1 MVINDDLLS
10 IVVMR
15 DIVNTTNCNLMDLLE
30 EYQYL
35 DMHSYTYTEYEMH
48 LDFVNALIFGIEKT
62 AKVGIE
68 KTAKV
73 RQE

>member
-1 MVINDDLLS
+1 MVINDNLLS
-10 IVVMR
+10 IEVVR
-15 DIVNTTNCNLMDLLE
+15 DIVNTSNCNLMDLLE

-35 DMHSYTYTEYEMH
+35 DMHSYAYTEYEMH
-48 LDFVNALIFGIEKT
+48 LDFVNAIIL
-62 AKVGIE
+62 GIE

>member
-1 MVINDDLLS
+1 MVINDNLLS
-10 IVVMR
+10 IEVMR
-15 DIVNTTNCNLMDLLE
+15 DIVNTSNCNLMDLLE

-48 LDFVNALIFGIEKT
+48 LDFVNALIFGIER
-62 AKVGIE
+62 
-68 KTAKV
+68 TAKV

>member
-1 MVINDDLLS
+1 MVINDNLLH
-10 IVVMR
+10 VEVMR
-15 DIVNTTNCNLMDLLE
+15 DIVNTANCNLMDLLD

-62 AKVGIE
+62 AKV
-68 KTAKV
+68 

>member
-1 MVINDDLLS
+1 MVINDSLLS
-10 IVVMR
+10 IEVMR
-15 DIVNTTNCNLMDLLE
+15 DIVNTANCNLMDFLE

-62 AKVGIE
+62 AKV
-68 KTAKV
+68 

>member
-1 MVINDDLLS
+1 MVINGDLLH
-10 IVVMR
+10 IEVMR
-15 DIVNTTNCNLMDLLE
+15 DIVNTANCNLMDFLE

-35 DMHSYTYTEYEMH
+35 DMHSYTYTEYELH

-62 AKVGIE
+62 AKV
-68 KTAKV
+68 

>member
-1 MVINDDLLS
+1 MVINDELS
-10 IVVMR
+10 IEVMR
-15 DIVNTTNCNLMDLLE
+15 DIVNASNCNLMDFLE

-48 LDFVNALIFGIEKT
+48 LDFVNAIIF
-62 AKVGIE
+62 GIE

>member
-1 MVINDDLLS
+1 MVINGDLLH
-10 IVVMR
+10 VEVMR
-15 DIVNTTNCNLMDLLE
+15 DIVNTSNCNLMDLLE

-62 AKVGIE
+62 AKV
-68 KTAKV
+68 

>member
-1 MVINDDLLS
+1 MVINENLLS
-10 IVVMR
+10 IEVMR
-15 DIVNTTNCNLMDLLE
+15 DIVNTANCNLMDLLE

-35 DMHSYTYTEYEMH
+35 DMHSYTYTEYELH

-62 AKVGIE
+62 AKV
-68 KTAKV
+68 

>member
-1 MVINDDLLS
+1 MVINDELS
-10 IVVMR
+10 IEVMR
-15 DIVNTTNCNLMDLLE
+15 DIVNASKCNLMDFLE

-62 AKVGIE
+62 AKV
-68 KTAKV
+68 

>member
-1 MVINDDLLS
+1 MVINDNLLS
-10 IVVMR
+10 IEVMR
-15 DIVNTTNCNLMDLLE
+15 DIVNASKCNLMDFLE

-62 AKVGIE
+62 AKV
-68 KTAKV
+68 
-73 RQE
+73 R

>member
-1 MVINDDLLS
+1 MVINGDLLS
-10 IVVMR
+10 IEVVR
-15 DIVNTTNCNLMDLLE
+15 DIVNTANCNLMDLLE

-62 AKVGIE
+62 AKV
-68 KTAKV
+68 

>member
-1 MVINDDLLS
+1 MVIDGDLLH
-10 IVVMR
+10 VEVMR
-15 DIVNTTNCNLMDLLE
+15 DIVNTANCNLMDLLE

-48 LDFVNALIFGIEKT
+48 LDFVNALIFGIER
-62 AKVGIE
+62 
-68 KTAKV
+68 TAKV

>member
-1 MVINDDLLS
+1 MVINDNLLS
-10 IVVMR
+10 IEVMR
-15 DIVNTTNCNLMDLLE
+15 DIVNASKCNLMDFLE

-62 AKVGIE
+62 AKV
-68 KTAKV
+68 

>member
-1 MVINDDLLS
+1 MVINDNSLH
-10 IVVMR
+10 VEVMR
-15 DIVNTTNCNLMDLLE
+15 DIVNTSKCNLMDFLE

-62 AKVGIE
+62 AKV
-68 KTAKV
+68 

>member
-1 MVINDDLLS
+1 MVINDELS
-10 IVVMR
+10 IEVMR
-15 DIVNTTNCNLMDLLE
+15 DIVNTSKCNLMDLLE

-48 LDFVNALIFGIEKT
+48 LDFVNVLIFGIEKT
-62 AKVGIE
+62 AKV
-68 KTAKV
+68 

>member
-1 MVINDDLLS
+1 MIINDNLLH
-10 IVVMR
+10 VEVMG
-15 DIVNTTNCNLMDLLE
+15 DIVNASKCNLMDLLE

-62 AKVGIE
+62 AKV
-68 KTAKV
+68 

>member
-1 MVINDDLLS
+1 MVINGDLLT
-10 IVVMR
+10 IEVMR
-15 DIVNTTNCNLMDLLE
+15 DIVNISKCNLMDFLE

-62 AKVGIE
+62 AKV
-68 KTAKV
+68 

>member
-10 IVVMR
+10 IEVVR
-15 DIVNTTNCNLMDLLE
+15 DIVSTANCNLMNLLE

-35 DMHSYTYTEYEMH
+35 DMHSYTYTEYELH
-48 LDFVNALIFGIEKT
+48 LDFVNTLIFGIEKT
-62 AKVGIE
+62 AKV
-68 KTAKV
+68 

>member
-1 MVINDDLLS
+1 MVINDNLLS
-10 IVVMR
+10 IEVMR

-35 DMHSYTYTEYEMH
+35 DMHSYTYTDYEMH

-62 AKVGIE
+62 AKV
-68 KTAKV
+68 

>member
-1 MVINDDLLS
+1 MVISGDLLT
-10 IVVMR
+10 IEVMR
-15 DIVNTTNCNLMDLLE
+15 DIVNTSNCNLMDLLE

-62 AKVGIE
+62 AK
-68 KTAKV
+68 AY
-73 RQE
+73 QE

>member
-1 MVINDDLLS
+1 MVINENLLH
-10 IVVMR
+10 IEVMR
-15 DIVNTTNCNLMDLLE
+15 DIVSTANCNLMDLLE

-35 DMHSYTYTEYEMH
+35 DMHSYTYTDYEMH

-62 AKVGIE
+62 AKV
-68 KTAKV
+68 

>member
-10 IVVMR
+10 IEVMR
-15 DIVNTTNCNLMDLLE
+15 DIVNTSNCNLMDLLE

-48 LDFVNALIFGIEKT
+48 LDFVNALIFGIER
-62 AKVGIE
+62 
-68 KTAKV
+68 TAKV

>member
-1 MVINDDLLS
+1 MVINENLLH
-10 IVVMR
+10 IEVMR
-15 DIVNTTNCNLMDLLE
+15 DIVNTANCNLMDLLE

-62 AKVGIE
+62 AKV
-68 KTAKV
+68 

>member
-1 MVINDDLLS
+1 MVINDELS
-10 IVVMR
+10 IEVMR

-62 AKVGIE
+62 AKV
-68 KTAKV
+68 

>member
-1 MVINDDLLS
+1 MVINNNLLS
-10 IVVMR
+10 IEVMR
-15 DIVNTTNCNLMDLLE
+15 DIVNASKCNLMDFLE

-62 AKVGIE
+62 AKV
-68 KTAKV
+68 

>member
-1 MVINDDLLS
+1 MVINDNLLS
-10 IVVMR
+10 IDVMR
-15 DIVNTTNCNLMDLLE
+15 DIVNTTNCNLIDLLE

-62 AKVGIE
+62 AKV
-68 KTAKV
+68 

>member
-1 MVINDDLLS
+1 MVINDNLLS
-10 IVVMR
+10 IEVMR
-15 DIVNTTNCNLMDLLE
+15 DIVNASKCNLMDYLE

-62 AKVGIE
+62 AKV
-68 KTAKV
+68 

>member
-1 MVINDDLLS
+1 MVINDNLLS
-10 IVVMR
+10 IEVMR
-15 DIVNTTNCNLMDLLE
+15 DIVNTSNCNLMDFLE

-48 LDFVNALIFGIEKT
+48 LDFVNTLMI
-62 AKVGIE
+62 GIE